1 MYKLLGVHILL
12 STPGTHLPDV
22 RRSSRLCRVVLHDRA
37 QLCRQVARGCRCRLY
52 LNTGVSHFVYSGC
65 KLHFPTVHSAVQQY
79 VDTYLKVGKA
89 GHGRD
94 QGLCQVASPTVVCV
108 GRRRRSSMFNKYGC
122 NRFPNYAKLP
132 LLSARKLPGDWCY
145 PSRPIYHLKGLATA
159 HTSHTLLRWV
169 VLLCCDLRQKQK
181 LPREVP

>member
-1 MYKLLGVHILL
+1 MPL
-12 STPGTHLPDV
+12 SIVPKHGRKSFCIQWL
-22 RRSSRLCRVVLHDRA
+22 
-37 QLCRQVARGCRCRLY
+37 QVAL
-52 LNTGVSHFVYSGC
+52 
-65 KLHFPTVHSAVQQY
+65 PTVHSAVQQY

-169 VLLCCDLRQKQK
+169 VLLCCYLRQKQN
-181 LPREVP
+181 LPRKVP

>member
-94 QGLCQVASPTVVCV
+94 QGLCQVASPTMVCV
-108 GRRRRSSMFNKYGC
+108 GRRRRSNMFNKYGC
-122 NRFPNYAKLP
+122 NRSRITVNCHYFLP
-132 LLSARKLPGDWCY
+132 ESSLGTGATLVDPYIVGKD
-145 PSRPIYHLKGLATA
+145 SRRRTYRTH
-159 HTSHTLLRWV
+159 S
-169 VLLCCDLRQKQK
+169 
-181 LPREVP
+181 